1 MQKWPAGTQSRDML
15 VMCACILCACAESDG
30 LIDEVQL
37 QLAERLCLWGY
48 APEDCQAALQVRR
61 RNGGVCVRVCLCA
74 CVRVCVCVCVC
85 ACACVHVRV
94 CVCVHVCACACVC
107 ACAFAQQLR
116 HAQEKFHRGGTCVG
130 MHV

>member
-1 MQKWPAGTQSRDML
+1 
-15 VMCACILCACAESDG
+15 MCACILCACAESDG

-74 CVRVCVCVCVC
+74 CVRVCVCVCV
-85 ACACVHVRV
+85 HVRV
-94 CVCVHVCACACVC
+94 CMCVCVCVCVRKVVYACTRVRTSVCMCVCMRACV
-107 ACAFAQQLR
+107 R
-116 HAQEKFHRGGTCVG
+116 TCVG
-130 MHV
+130 VYVCERAYGHG

>member
-74 CVRVCVCVCVC
+74 CVRVCVCVCV
-85 ACACVHVRV
+85 HVRV
-94 CVCVHVCACACVC
+94 CMCVCVCVSSRLQV
-107 ACAFAQQLR
+107 AHIELR
-116 HAQEKFHRGGTCVG
+116 YTHTHIHRDTKTLSLSAAA
-130 MHV
+130 